1 MQIQKE
7 QRDSWLVVHLNG
19 RLDADTTAEFSSAL
33 AECLDTGSTRIVVNC
48 KDLAYIS
55 SAGLRGM
62 LNLAKKLA
70 AAKGKLHFCGLSGM
84 VKEVFDISGFTDVF
98 VIKDDVDAA
107 CQE

>member
-7 QRDSWLVVHLNG
+7 QRDAWLVVHLSG
-19 RLDADTTAEFSSAL
+19 RLDADTTAEFNSAL
-33 AECLDTGSTRIVVNC
+33 TECLDAGSTKIVLNC
-48 KDLAYIS
+48 QHVAYMS

-70 AAKGKLHFCGLSGM
+70 AREGVLHFCGLSGM
-84 VKEVFDISGFTDVF
+84 VREIFDISGFSDMF
-98 VIKDDVDAA
+98 EIRDDVDAA